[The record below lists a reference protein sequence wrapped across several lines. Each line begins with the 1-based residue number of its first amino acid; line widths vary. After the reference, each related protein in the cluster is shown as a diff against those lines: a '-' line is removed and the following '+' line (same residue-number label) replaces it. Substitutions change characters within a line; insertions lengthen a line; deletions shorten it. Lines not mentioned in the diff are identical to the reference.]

1 MHAGSLC
8 AHFIQRRLITFM
20 GEGGKKKKKK
30 NIIHG
35 QMESVYSCSLLF
47 ITKSTSAGLI
57 RSFGAEDV
65 TLRE

>member
-20 GEGGKKKKKK
+20 REGGKKKKK

-47 ITKSTSAGLI
+47 TTNSTSAGLI